1 MSLEQV
7 ARPVGWNQNPLG
19 QLLLLLLG
27 DLELEL
33 EEEGHA
39 IASDMSSEY
48 GQSMAHGDDQIS
60 DM

>member
-1 MSLEQV
+1 ME
-7 ARPVGWNQNPLG
+7 LG
-19 QLLLLLLG
+19 
-27 DLELEL
+27 L

-60 DM
+60 DMYSLAEIHVLKLANG